1 MTVVLQ
7 TCAQEDKH
15 GTLTREKP
23 KMKTIIAAVV
33 LVLACVAGTSYAQEN
48 KESEIRAIQAQ
59 LNLIQQQQQSVY
71 QEFQM
76 ILELQR
82 QTLSQGDRF
91 LINYDDVVRNREDR
105 EFRSNQYATEMNNS
119 YIRHRDLE
127 EQKGPLIQRLNE
139 LMQQR

>member
-1 MTVVLQ
+1 
-7 TCAQEDKH
+7 
-15 GTLTREKP
+15 
-23 KMKTIIAAVV
+23 MKTIIAAVV